1 MNASSS
7 VVTIPIQSDD
17 ASGFTL
23 AEFLIASTILL
34 ILSIPMFGALNAI
47 QEAAAEQAEILQ
59 IQDNVRVAL
68 QTVMRCVRQAGND
81 PLATGFEA
89 VLPISATEVRI
100 RADLTGSEAPGSPDK
115 GDPDGDIMDSRED
128 ILIRYNDFRERLEIV
143 HGNGPAQIVADNI
156 SGFDLEYL
164 DAEGKPALNGTNVC
178 IMRIKISGTA
188 GGSVGSAHLPL
199 SLERTGSIRILP

>member
-1 MNASSS
+1 MNTSSS
-7 VVTIPIQSDD
+7 VVTITIQSGD

-34 ILSIPMFGALNAI
+34 ILSIPMFDALNGI

-68 QTVMRCVRQAGND
+68 QTVMRCIRQAGND
-81 PLATGFEA
+81 PFASGFEA

-100 RADLTGSEAPGSPDK
+100 RSDLTGSEAPGNPDK

-128 ILIRYNDFRERLEIV
+128 ILIRYNGSRERLEIV
-143 HGNGPAQIVADNI
+143 HGQGPAQIIADNI

-164 DAEGKPALNGTNVC
+164 DAEGKPTLNGTNVRLV
-178 IMRIKISGTA
+178 RIKISGTA
-188 GGSVGSAHLPL
+188 GGSIGAAHLPL